1 VEVGVDVF
9 VGEGVEEAVFVV
21 VGVGG
26 FSVEIKYSTYSIGA
40 ADARPSYASAVRWP
54 VPPIKI
60 TMEFPAVHPGRYT
73 ISCMRAEI
81 FGVRWSN
88 PA

>member
-26 FSVEIKYSTYSIGA
+26 FSVVTKYSTCRIGA
-40 ADARPSYASAVRWP
+40 ADARPSYATAVRWP
-54 VPPIKI
+54 VPVIMM
-60 TMEFPAVHPGRYT
+60 TTEFPAVQPGR
-73 ISCMRAEI
+73 
-81 FGVRWSN
+81 
-88 PA
+88 